1 MKEAPGHITNHQIE
15 NTIMKHL
22 NAYLA
27 LTGATVLGNSPELGQ
42 ITVANAAQ
50 NYAGSLARDVQGYL
64 AGLPSSDESAMLEAL
79 FPGMQ
84 TNDFFQFAKADDEAY
99 LTEADDSDIRAIGAS
114 FKRVQYKGTT
124 VTDATQQKGLTMRV
138 DHKTLPKIGGEVVA
152 GWENRYAA
160 SLKNR
165 LTRADIVRGL
175 ALVDAAATNVAI
187 TFSAA
192 TNPDGLL
199 RAQCQL
205 TRTAIG
211 DLANVQ
217 LVMGNASFQGRADA
231 YEAAARANTSLAN
244 HAGYSLEE
252 LARYLTIKR
261 VILQDGI
268 KQTKKGAAKTDV
280 LGLLNYSYAV
290 TDSPIMDDPSNVKR
304 AWSPVTGGG
313 EWAVA
318 IQEHAVFTDI
328 TVWHESKIFVP
339 QSTGI
344 RKTTVTIG

>member
-1 MKEAPGHITNHQIE
+1 
-15 NTIMKHL
+15 MKHL
-22 NAYLA
+22 HAYLA
-27 LTGATVLGNSPELGQ
+27 LTGATILGNSPQLGQ

-50 NYAGSLARDVQGYL
+50 NYAGSLAQDVQGYL
-64 AGLPSSDESAMLEAL
+64 AGLPSSDESAMLELL
-79 FPGMQ
+79 FPGMP
-84 TNDFFQFAKADDEAY
+84 TNYRFQFAKAEDEAF
-99 LTEADDSDIRAIGAS
+99 LTEADDSDIRASGAS
-114 FKRVQYKGTT
+114 FKRVQYKGTNVDAST
-124 VTDATQQKGLTMRV
+124 VQKGLTMRV
-138 DHKTLPKIGGEVVA
+138 DHRDLPRANGVIIP

-165 LTRADIVRGL
+165 LIRADIVRGL
-175 ALVDAAATNVAI
+175 SIVDAAAHNVAI

-205 TRTAIG
+205 TRVAIG

-231 YEAAARANTSLAN
+231 YEAATRANTSLAN

-268 KQTKKGAAKTDV
+268 KQAKKGAAKTDM
-280 LGLLNYSYAV
+280 LGLVNYSYAV
-290 TDSPIMDDPSNVKR
+290 TDSPLMEDPSNVKR
-304 AWSPVTGGG
+304 AYSAVNGGG

-318 IQEHAVFTDI
+318 IQEATVYTDI
-328 TVWHESKIFVP
+328 TVWHESLIFVP

-344 RKTTVTIG
+344 EKTTVTIA